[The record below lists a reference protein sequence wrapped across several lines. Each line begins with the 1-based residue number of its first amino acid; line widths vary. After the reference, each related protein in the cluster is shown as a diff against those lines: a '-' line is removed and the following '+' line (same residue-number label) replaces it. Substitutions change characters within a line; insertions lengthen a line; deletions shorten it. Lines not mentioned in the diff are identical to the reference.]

1 MRIACMYLPGFAVQ
15 VERRTNPALCGMPL
29 IIGGYHHETGR
40 VREISGEA
48 SVYGV
53 ACDIPL
59 RQAYRLCPSGTF
71 LPYREERYRQ
81 AFSSVVFEVAQLC
94 PLVEP
99 VPPAHI
105 LLGLRYE
112 RDERRFAAE
121 VIAAVGR
128 HPGFHTSCGIA
139 SSRFASRVAAE
150 DAPLLQTLAFED
162 GGEGEF
168 LRSLEVERLPLDE
181 AVRRRLRL
189 LGIVRAGDLL
199 DLPAGAL
206 EAQFGKEG
214 QTLLEVIRGDDNREV
229 EQWKGVG
236 ELVQS
241 RSFDVPVAHGEELL
255 EVARE
260 LLEALCREL
269 QGRWQCCRC
278 LTVMLSLENGESKQ
292 EELHFKE
299 PVSFP
304 AVLGRRFLPHIER
317 LVGVIPVESLRL
329 TASDLCAAVGTQ
341 SSFLDGLPRST
352 AKFNEA
358 IGVLQQRYG
367 KDVVKRVVKRH
378 GGRLPE
384 ERFSFVPCEMEER

>member
-1 MRIACMYLPGFAVQ
+1 MRTACVYLPGFAVQ
-15 VERRTNPALCGMPL
+15 VERRTNPALCGMSL

-40 VREISGEA
+40 VREVSDEA
-48 SVYGV
+48 AVYGV
-53 ACDIPL
+53 ARDIML

-81 AFSSVVFEVAQLC
+81 AFSSVVFEVAQFC

-99 VPPAHI
+99 VPPAHV

-112 RDERRFAAE
+112 RDERSFAAD
-121 VIAAVGR
+121 VIAAVR
-128 HPGFHTSCGIA
+128 RQPGFHASCGIA
-139 SSRFASRVAAE
+139 SSRFAARVAAE
-150 DAPLLQTLAFED
+150 DAALLQTLVFED

-168 LRSLEVERLPLDE
+168 LRSLPVERLPLDA
-181 AVRRRLRL
+181 AVKRRLRL
-189 LGIVRAGDLL
+189 LGIARAGDLL
-199 DLPAGAL
+199 DLPVGAL

-214 QTLLEVIRGDDNREV
+214 QALLEVIRGEDNREV
-229 EQWKGVG
+229 EQWKGVR

-241 RSFDVPVAHGEELL
+241 RSFDMPVAHGEELL
-255 EVARE
+255 EAASE
-260 LLEALCREL
+260 LLDALCREL
-269 QGRWQCCRC
+269 QARWQCCRR
-278 LTVMLSLENGESKQ
+278 LAVMLSLENGESKE
-292 EELHFKE
+292 EELYFKE
-299 PVSFP
+299 PASSP
-304 AVLGRRFLPHIER
+304 AVLGRRLLPRVER

-329 TASDLCAAVGTQ
+329 TASDLCAGMGTQ
-341 SSFLDGLPRST
+341 SSFLDGLPRAT

-384 ERFSFVPCEMEER
+384 ERFSFVPCEVEER

>member
-1 MRIACMYLPGFAVQ
+1 MRIACMYLPEFAVQ
-15 VERRTNPALCGMPL
+15 VERRTNPALCGTPL

-40 VREISGEA
+40 VREVSDEA
-48 SVYGV
+48 AVYGV
-53 ACDIPL
+53 ARDFLL

-81 AFSSVVFEVAQLC
+81 AFSSVVFEVAQLGRV
-94 PLVEP
+94 VEP
-99 VPPAHI
+99 APPAHV

-112 RDERRFAAE
+112 HDERRFTSE

-128 HPGFHTSCGIA
+128 QPGFHASCGIA
-139 SSRFASRVAAE
+139 SSRFAARVAAE
-150 DAPLLQTLAFED
+150 DAALLETLVFKD

-168 LRSLEVERLPLDE
+168 LRSLPVERLPLDE
-181 AVRRRLRL
+181 TVIRRLRL

-199 DLPAGAL
+199 VLPAGAL
-206 EAQFGKEG
+206 EAQFGREG
-214 QTLLEVIRGDDNREV
+214 QELLEVIRGDDNREV
-229 EQWKGVG
+229 EQWKGVR
-236 ELVQS
+236 ELVQA

-255 EVARE
+255 EVTRE
-260 LLEALCREL
+260 LLDALCREL

-278 LTVMLSLENGESKQ
+278 LTVMLNLENGEAKQ

-299 PVSFP
+299 PVSSP
-304 AVLGRRFLPHIER
+304 EVPGRRLLPRIER
-317 LVGVIPVESLRL
+317 LVGVIPVESVRL
-329 TASDLCAAVGTQ
+329 TASGLCAGVGTQ

-384 ERFSFVPCEMEER
+384 ERFSFVPCEVEER